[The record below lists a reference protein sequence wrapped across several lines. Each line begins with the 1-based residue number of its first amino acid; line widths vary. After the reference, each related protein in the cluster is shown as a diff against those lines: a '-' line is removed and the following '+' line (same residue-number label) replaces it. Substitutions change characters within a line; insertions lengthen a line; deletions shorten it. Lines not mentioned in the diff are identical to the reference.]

1 MGSTAS
7 NTSSQSEPEAQGRC
21 WYVVFT
27 KPRQES
33 KAMLN
38 LVNQGYDVWL
48 PMLTIWRKS
57 AGQWL
62 RKDVPLFPRYLFV
75 RPSRGT
81 QSVAPVRSTVGVM
94 ALVRFGN
101 ESARLSES
109 LLNELRDAIEA
120 KSIEPDERISPFVI
134 GEEVHVTSGPL
145 AGIAGVVIRPAIERV
160 AVLLSLLGRESEVFL
175 KPEMLGKVA

>member
-38 LVNQGYDVWL
+38 LMNQGFDVWL
-48 PMLTIWRKS
+48 PMLAVWRKS

-62 RKDVPLFPRYLFV
+62 RKDVPCFPRYLFA
-75 RPSRGT
+75 RPSHEA
-81 QSVAPVRSTVGVM
+81 QSIAPIRSTLGVT

-101 ESARLSES
+101 EYAELSES
-109 LLNELRDAIEA
+109 LLNDLRGAIDPQ
-120 KSIEPDERISPFVI
+120 SIQPDERISPFVA
-134 GEEVHVTSGPL
+134 GEQVCVTSGPL
-145 AGIAGVVIRPAIERV
+145 AGLGGVVTRPAIERV

-175 KPEMLGKVA
+175 TPDMLDKVA